1 MERNVTGGHGLLKR
15 ETPAVVA
22 AVLALST
29 LAGCGSSGSTGARAA
44 ASIAA
49 PCTQVASILSDGPDP
64 GADPVGYAQAQVLQL
79 RRLGISEQPLHRAID
94 ALASAYQ
101 SFSQTHG
108 SAAAKAGV
116 TKAVHEM
123 NAICPGATE

>member
-1 MERNVTGGHGLLKR
+1 MERNVTAGHGPLRR

-29 LAGCGSSGSTGARAA
+29 LAGCGSSGSVGARAA

-49 PCTQVASILSDGPDP
+49 PCTQVASVLSDGPDP
-64 GADPVGYAQAQVLQL
+64 GADPVGDAQAQVLQL
-79 RRLGISEQPLHRAID
+79 CRLGISEQPLHRAID

-101 SFSQTHG
+101 NFSQTDG
-108 SAAAKAGV
+108 SAGAKAGV
-116 TKAVHEM
+116 SRAVHEVS
-123 NAICPGATE
+123 ALCPGATE